1 MIWNSC
7 KIPMR
12 KPILWNHRYSVAG
25 SLDQD
30 DYWIAYRFHRL
41 QQTVGAENPQANLM
55 SESQQDILS
64 YLKKILRPRK
74 LNLVDLSSR
83 IL

>member
-1 MIWNSC
+1 
-7 KIPMR
+7 MR

-25 SLDQD
+25 SFDQD

-41 QQTVGAENPQANLM
+41 QQTVGAENPQANLI

-74 LNLVDLSSR
+74 LNLVDLPSK